1 MDNAL
6 SQVGLLV
13 KCRKCLKES
22 RVAPGTDYNGWFKSK
37 IFTTWRLRWY
47 CPEHYEIGENV
58 DKKAF
63 VNIGAPEPIEPNP
76 NWGTSGLEEVDGLE
90 ELLNL
95 V

>member
-1 MDNAL
+1 MDEAL
-6 SQVGLLV
+6 SKVGLLV
-13 KCRKCLKES
+13 KCRKCLKEG

-47 CPEHYEIGENV
+47 CPEHYEIGENE
-58 DKKAF
+58 DQKAS
-63 VNIGAPEPIEPNP
+63 VNIPRVEPEPNRD
-76 NWGTSGLEEVDGLE
+76 WGVSKVEEVDGLE